1 MNAAVGMA
9 LPEKEDEVCRGQAVW
24 DLWLGCVRVVT
35 KPALRSPRL
44 TFPPEPAPGRLVPAL
59 HPAPV
64 WR

>member
-1 MNAAVGMA
+1 MA
-9 LPEKEDEVCRGQAVW
+9 LQEMEEEVCRGQAAR
-24 DLWLGCVRVVT
+24 DLGPGGVRVVT

-44 TFPPEPAPGRLVPAL
+44 TFPPEPAPGRLVPAR